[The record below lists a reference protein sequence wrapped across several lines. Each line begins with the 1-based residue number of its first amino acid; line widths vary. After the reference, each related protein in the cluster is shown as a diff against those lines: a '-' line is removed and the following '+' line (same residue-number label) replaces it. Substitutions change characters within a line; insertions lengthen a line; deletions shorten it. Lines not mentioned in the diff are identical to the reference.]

1 MIFHAAGARPT
12 SARSYVFDSQT
23 PMTPQLHHITHPLVQ
38 HKLTLM
44 RNKEA
49 SSTTFRTLL
58 GELAMLMAYEVT
70 RDMPTQ
76 LVEIET
82 PLEKMQSPMIDGKK
96 LVFASILRAGN
107 GMLDGL
113 LRVVPNARVGHV
125 GLYRDPATL
134 QAVEYYYKMPA
145 DMAERDVIAVDPM
158 LATGGTLIATIDML
172 KRAGAK
178 RIKGIFLVAAPEGL
192 KALEAVHPDVE
203 VYTAA
208 IDERLNDKGY
218 ILPGLGDAGDR
229 IFGTRIG

>member
-1 MIFHAAGARPT
+1 MIFQAAGARPT
-12 SARSYVFDSQT
+12 SARSYVFDSQN

-158 LATGGTLIATIDML
+158 LATGHSAVAAIEKL
-172 KRAGAK
+172 KGAGP
-178 RIKGIFLVAAPEGL
+178 RSIKFLCLLAAPEGIATL
-192 KALEAVHPDVE
+192 HAAHPDVPI
-203 VYTAA
+203 YTAA
-208 IDERLNDKGY
+208 VDRQLNDHGY

-229 IFGTRIG
+229 IFGTK

>member
-1 MIFHAAGARPT
+1 MTKNTAAQ
-12 SARSYVFDSQT
+12 V
-23 PMTPQLHHITHPLVQ
+23 HHVTHPLVQ

-125 GLYRDPATL
+125 GLYRDPATP
-134 QAVEYYYKMPA
+134 QAGEYYYKMPA

-158 LATGGTLIATIDML
+158 LATGHSAVAAIHKPQATGP
-172 KRAGAK
+172 RS
-178 RIKGIFLVAAPEGL
+178 IKFLSLLAAPEGICTL
-192 KALEAVHPDVE
+192 HAAHPDVPI
-203 VYTAA
+203 YTAA
-208 IDERLNDKGY
+208 IDRELNDHGY

-229 IFGTRIG
+229 IFGTK